1 MLSLKNY
8 RDEHLGRGV
17 GCWSMEDK
25 ESERGK
31 EGERERGMGE
41 GEGEEGEG
49 VTMKF

>member
-25 ESERGK
+25 ERERGG
-31 EGERERGMGE
+31 EGERKRGRE